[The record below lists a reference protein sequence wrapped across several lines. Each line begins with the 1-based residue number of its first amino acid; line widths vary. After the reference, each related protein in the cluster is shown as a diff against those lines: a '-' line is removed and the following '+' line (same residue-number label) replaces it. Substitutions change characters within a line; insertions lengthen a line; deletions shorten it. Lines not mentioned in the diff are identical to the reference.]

1 MPITE
6 KNGKWYWGE
15 QGPYD
20 TKEAAQRVAMA
31 AYLSGYKKKTGVM
44 PKKKPYRGKY
54 IKDGKIFRKNE
65 DPTEKSKRW
74 LIDTVERS
82 YPQITNLNILTNR
95 TIAGGYIIFNCHNL
109 TWRVELTRITWIAP
123 FGSYVVCVV
132 SDDKYG
138 DTARYDKFL
147 TKIDVIAN
155 QTFGVVPILEFAW
168 ELYQL
173 DLAYPKFKFYGEYFT
188 PINSPHNTFY
198 DSYKF
203 LKGATQIN
211 LTEWKRG
218 VRFDDEER
226 EEKTTLENEEVYNE
240 TSKMAKEK
248 LELVRELYHQIFGGY
263 LR

>member
-20 TKEAAQRVAMA
+20 TKEAAQRVATA

-44 PKKKPYRGKY
+44 PKKKPYRGKF
-54 IKDGKIFRKNE
+54 IRDGKIVRKNE
-65 DPTEKSKRW
+65 DPTEKSKQW
-74 LIDTVERS
+74 LIDTVERA
-82 YPQITNLNILTNR
+82 YPQVTNLKF
-95 TIAGGYIIFNCHNL
+95 GGRPVIDGGFITFDCHNL
-109 TWRVELTRITWIAP
+109 KWRVDLNLTTWFAP
-123 FGSYVVCVV
+123 FGNYIVCVV
-132 SDDKYG
+132 DDNYR
-138 DTARYDKFL
+138 AALYDKFL
-147 TKIDVIAN
+147 TRIDVIAN
-155 QTFGVVPILEFAW
+155 QTFGIVPVLEFAW
-168 ELYQL
+168 KLYQL
-173 DLAYPKFKFYGEYFT
+173 DLAYPKFYFYGEYYT
-188 PINSPHNTFY
+188 PIKGPHNTFY

-248 LELVRELYHQIFGGY
+248 LELVRELYHQIFGGN